1 MELYFWTF
9 VVAILI
15 FAGGAGV
22 SVYEGVAKLGD
33 PQLIVHAHINYI
45 VLGVAL
51 VLKAGAWSIAFK
63 EFAKSK
69 GDMGTLEAVR

>member
-1 MELYFWTF
+1 M
-9 VVAILI
+9 
-15 FAGGAGV
+15 
-22 SVYEGVAKLGD
+22 AKLGD

-45 VLGVAL
+45 VLGAAL
-51 VLKAGAWSIAFK
+51 VLKAGAWSVAFK